1 MRPNCMKVI
10 DGKQFL
16 QIMMDEEELT
26 AVNISKNINGIE
38 T

>member
-1 MRPNCMKVI
+1 MREK

-16 QIMMDEEELT
+16 QIMIDEDELM
-26 AVNISKNINGIE
+26 AVNISKNIDGIE